1 MLFNISYFGYKI
13 NYENNITTL
22 TTVTSNVGTVLCQ
35 ENHYLME
42 RVILQAKSTYLTYV
56 PSALS
61 RLIWL
66 LKQSF
71 SLLSAALWFW
81 MVSMLLIAFCCS
93 LKRHSSSPASSS
105 SLFWR
110 MLKVIYSYIGYTL
123 LLASRVKNLI
133 FVHNLTK

>member
-61 RLIWL
+61 LLIWL

-110 MLKVIYSYIGYTL
+110 MLEVIYSYIGYTL